1 MANFQPKAIDD
12 FVYSKPSTKSLIE
25 EILTQQLDFPSNGKN
40 SLMLYG
46 IGGSGKTT
54 FANFFFKQY
63 EAMFG
68 GDTPLV
74 ESIDVDGDKDIFIT
88 LKHIN
93 KLSSQVG
100 FFNQSNKWYF
110 LFDEFD
116 GYTERQQRRLKSWL
130 NSENIVCIMTTNYI
144 DKIDKGI
151 LRRCHIINFNASNN
165 TSDYVERIQKM
176 IANNNLPPLDT
187 QTLIGIA
194 DRGKGDWTKMCVE
207 VVRHC
212 NRQITSPTTPTT
224 HKLRLV

>member
-25 EILTQQLDFPSNGKN
+25 EILTQHLDFPSNGKN

-63 EAMFG
+63 EAMFD

-88 LKHIN
+88 LKHLN

-100 FFNQSNKWYF
+100 FFNFSNKWYF

-130 NSENIVCIMTTNYI
+130 NSETIVCIMTTNYI

-165 TSDYVERIQKM
+165 TSDYVERIQTM
-176 IANNNLPPLDT
+176 IANNNLTPLDT

-212 NRQITSPTTPTT
+212 NRQMSSPTKPTTP
-224 HKLRLV
+224 KLRVV

>member
-1 MANFQPKAIDD
+1 
-12 FVYSKPSTKSLIE
+12 
-25 EILTQQLDFPSNGKN
+25 
-40 SLMLYG
+40 MLYG

-54 FANFFFKQY
+54 FAHFFFKQY

-68 GDTPLV
+68 GDTPLI

-88 LKHIN
+88 LKHLN

-100 FFNQSNKWYF
+100 CFKHSSKWYF

-165 TSDYVERIQKM
+165 TSDYVERIQTM

-212 NRQITSPTTPTT
+212 NRQMSSPTKPTTP
-224 HKLRLV
+224 KLRVV

>member
-12 FVYSKPSTKSLIE
+12 FVYSKPSTKGLIE

-63 EAMFG
+63 EAIFG

-88 LKHIN
+88 LKHLN

-100 FFNQSNKWYF
+100 FLNHSSKWYF

-165 TSDYVERIQKM
+165 TSDYVERIQTM

-212 NRQITSPTTPTT
+212 NRQMSSPTKPTTP
-224 HKLRLV
+224 KLRLV

>member
-12 FVYSKPSTKSLIE
+12 FVYSKPSTKGLIE
-25 EILTQQLDFPSNGKN
+25 EILTQQLDFPSKGKN

-88 LKHIN
+88 LKHLN

-100 FFNQSNKWYF
+100 FFNFSNKWYF

-165 TSDYVERIQKM
+165 TSDYVERIQTM

-194 DRGKGDWTKMCVE
+194 DRGKGDWTKIVCGG
-207 VVRHC
+207 C
-212 NRQITSPTTPTT
+212 QT
-224 HKLRLV
+224 L

>member
-12 FVYSKPSTKSLIE
+12 FVYSKPSTKSLIK

-68 GDTPLV
+68 GETPLI

-88 LKHIN
+88 LKHLN

-100 FFNQSNKWYF
+100 FLNHSSKWYF

-165 TSDYVERIQKM
+165 TSDYVERIQTM

-207 VVRHC
+207 VVRYC
-212 NRQITSPTTPTT
+212 NRQFSSPTKPTTPT
-224 HKLRLV
+224 LRVV